1 MVSFLRRF
9 GPGLLVAAGAILI
22 ISALVNLASVMALF
36 KPVDAAAFFWG
47 AGARTEII
55 AWYGAGLAAGALM
68 VSWGPWRRSRRA
80 P

>member
-36 KPVDAAAFFWG
+36 KPVDAAAFFG
-47 AGARTEII
+47 GR
-55 AWYGAGLAAGALM
+55 GHALRLLLGM
-68 VSWGPWRRSRRA
+68 ERVWRRER
-80 P
+80 